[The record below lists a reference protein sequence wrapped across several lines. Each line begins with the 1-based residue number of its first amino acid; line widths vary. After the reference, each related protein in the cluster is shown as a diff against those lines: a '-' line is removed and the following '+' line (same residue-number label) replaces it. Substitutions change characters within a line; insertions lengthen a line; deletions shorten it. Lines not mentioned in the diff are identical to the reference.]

1 MTRLELRVLPSQQ
14 AVLELGSSLR
24 RNRKELVQALSTLYL
39 FPSTM
44 NLLTI
49 WSSSVLIMFFM
60 SVELSAAVLWLYK
73 QYIR

>member
-14 AVLELGSSLR
+14 AVLELGSSLK

-39 FPSTM
+39 FPSIM